1 MATGRRRSRFRRP
14 PRAQGHQIRKP
25 IVKRIQPPITD
36 PAFEKFLAWELET
49 LFPATKIQ
57 EIFDRIGKEDRI
69 SLTCIFI
76 AISTSFMEAFIEL
89 LERTFPNQ
97 IGRRA
102 LVEKII
108 RAHINKITEIGFP
121 ESAPKTTAP

>member
-14 PRAQGHQIRKP
+14 PRAQGHQTRKP
-25 IVKRIQPPITD
+25 IVRRVQPPIAD
-36 PAFEKFLAWELET
+36 AAFEKFLAWELET

-121 ESAPKTTAP
+121 ESVPKTTAP